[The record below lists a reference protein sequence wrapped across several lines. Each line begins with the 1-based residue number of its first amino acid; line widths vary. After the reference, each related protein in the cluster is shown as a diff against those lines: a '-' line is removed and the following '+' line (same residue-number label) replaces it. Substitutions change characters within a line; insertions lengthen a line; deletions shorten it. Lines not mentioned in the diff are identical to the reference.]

1 MLRKSAF
8 MNVEV
13 LNKLYEYMDGD
24 GSLGLFSV
32 RPGQILNVALYKI
45 EYLRQI
51 TISSIPI
58 NLLQLSV
65 H

>member
-1 MLRKSAF
+1 MTDATWGHI
-8 MNVEV
+8 V
-13 LNKLYEYMDGD
+13 LC
-24 GSLGLFSV
+24 
-32 RPGQILNVALYKI
+32 NVALYKM
-45 EYLRQI
+45 EYLRQL